1 MTPRNSK
8 GRKGLSLLALDT
20 GREDGDKDRDRDRAS
35 FSQRLAGAQG
45 AVQGTGA
52 GGRDG

>member
-20 GREDGDKDRDRDRAS
+20 GREDGDKDRDRAS
-35 FSQRLAGAQG
+35 FSQRLAGVQG